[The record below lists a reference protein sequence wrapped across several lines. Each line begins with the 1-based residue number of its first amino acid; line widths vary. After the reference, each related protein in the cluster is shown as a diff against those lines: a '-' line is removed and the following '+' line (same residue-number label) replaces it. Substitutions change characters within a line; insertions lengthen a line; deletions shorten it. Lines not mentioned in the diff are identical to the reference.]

1 MCTIW
6 KGKELRLAKDSRAKR
21 LGGELG
27 APIVAFIGLA
37 R

>member
-6 KGKELRLAKDSRAKR
+6 KRKELGLAKDSRAKR

-27 APIVAFIGLA
+27 APTVAFIGLV